1 MQNGRFSHRGQRI
14 AIENTN
20 NWVDG
25 GVASPTPF
33 YWSTRGYGMM
43 WHTFKPGLYDFGAT
57 DAKKVKLRHGEKY
70 LDVFFWVADYPET
83 LLGGFYQLTG
93 HPVLLPKF
101 GFYQGHLNAYNR
113 DYWTEA
119 KDGKGF
125 MKMED
130 GKTYNESQKNNGGIR
145 ETLNGENNNYQSRTR
160 GHRSLSRQ

>member
-1 MQNGRFSHRGQRI
+1 M
-14 AIENTN
+14 
-20 NWVDG
+20 
-25 GVASPTPF
+25 
-33 YWSTRGYGMM
+33 
-43 WHTFKPGLYDFGAT
+43 
-57 DAKKVKLRHGEKY
+57 
-70 LDVFFWVADYPET
+70 VADRPEA
-83 LLGGFYQLTG
+83 LLSSFYQLTG
-93 HPVLLPKF
+93 NPVLLPKF